1 MPSIVHGGETFTIA
15 PGATLVLTTTWSPG
29 PNQGPV
35 FVMADP
41 FSGQSVPAILITF
54 DYSKCRNAPPPG
66 GPGGPGTHEV
76 FYQWKVR
83 SESTQAVT
91 FRPEFFNPN

>member
-41 FSGQSVPAILITF
+41 HSGQPVPAILITF
-54 DYSKCRNAPPPG
+54 DYSKCRHAPPG
-66 GPGGPGTHEV
+66 GQGGPGTHEV

-83 SESTQAVT
+83 SESTQAVS
-91 FRPEFFNPN
+91 FKPEFFDPT

>member
-1 MPSIVHGGETFTIA
+1 MAGIVEGGEVFTIA
-15 PGATLVLTTTWSPG
+15 PGATLVITTTWSPG

-35 FVMADP
+35 FAMADP
-41 FSGQSVPAILITF
+41 VSGQDVAAILITF

-66 GPGGPGTHEV
+66 KQGGGLTEV

-83 SESTQAVT
+83 SESTEAVK
-91 FRPEFFNPN
+91 FKPEFFDPK